1 MLFKVF
7 SPDWSGYELRDQDK
21 LSLEIICVLLSDYWI
36 EYHSFSWTL
45 SERERSLCGFC
56 QLNRLHSQLALVQS
70 PPLWKMSYFDCDCV
84 IVTGI
89 IVICLNTAKFNYW
102 QLVWLGRGLNLLLLI
117 RTRNKHQLVP
127 VSQILSDKPQ
137 QIHEILRCLALNIWT
152 WVL

>member
-70 PPLWKMSYFDCDCV
+70 QPLWKMSYFDCDCV

-102 QLVWLGRGLNLLLLI
+102 QLGGLGRQVLFI
-117 RTRNKHQLVP
+117 RTRNKYSDWENYKMMPFPPYPRHHKAQLLKISGP
-127 VSQILSDKPQ
+127 
-137 QIHEILRCLALNIWT
+137 
-152 WVL
+152 